1 MSCWLMRVQNTKASI
16 PKCRGFL
23 VSCWGGKEQQA
34 AREAI
39 ELLTE
44 VDKLMHPEH
53 QCSP

>member
-1 MSCWLMRVQNTKASI
+1 MSCLTLRVQNTKASI

-39 ELLTE
+39 DLLTE
-44 VDKLMHPEH
+44 VEKLMHYIH
-53 QCSP
+53 QWSP

>member
-1 MSCWLMRVQNTKASI
+1 MLRVQNTKASI

-44 VDKLMHPEH
+44 VEKLMQHAH
-53 QCSP
+53 QWSP